1 MLTCFRRLKPV
12 GMVMN
17 KHNKQENRMV
27 EGRVVDWNEISW
39 KKVHKIV
46 FELQTNFLLQEP
58 PNGALLWSWRIFLT
72 NMMLINL
79 WVGSSGN
86 LSTANACVQA
96 GTMRKLKIS

>member
-17 KHNKQENRMV
+17 KHNKQENRMM

-46 FELQTNFLLQEP
+46 FELQTK
-58 PNGALLWSWRIFLT
+58 IFYCRSPRT
-72 NMMLINL
+72 GPSYG
-79 WVGSSGN
+79 VGGYS
-86 LSTANACVQA
+86 
-96 GTMRKLKIS
+96 